1 MLRIE
6 RSPGSSRRWRLT
18 MRRGLLYI
26 QDCAGTDAVRIRAL
40 LQRLRLMQQT
50 RSSRVHRRD
59 IMNNAP
65 KTLIKF
71 TTPSPDN
78 ARAPGAKASST
89 RKPRARRKF
98 AASRA
103 THSENA
109 AHNPYSRGGI
119 RNMLLPPFNCS
130 SVEQGIAIDARIS
143 TTMAR
148 DFHGDLETAA
158 FSVRSGSDSVVAVP
172 ARRPLFGQCAATLH

>member
-1 MLRIE
+1 
-6 RSPGSSRRWRLT
+6 
-18 MRRGLLYI
+18 
-26 QDCAGTDAVRIRAL
+26 
-40 LQRLRLMQQT
+40 MQQT

-65 KTLIKF
+65 KTLIRF

-89 RKPRARRKF
+89 RNPRARRKF

-109 AHNPYSRGGI
+109 DHNPYSRGGI

-130 SVEQGIAIDARIS
+130 SVEQGIAIDARIIS
-143 TTMAR
+143 TTAG
-148 DFHGDLETAA
+148 DFHFDLEMPMLSGRYCLE
-158 FSVRSGSDSVVAVP
+158 FSV
-172 ARRPLFGQCAATLH
+172 

>member
-1 MLRIE
+1 
-6 RSPGSSRRWRLT
+6 
-18 MRRGLLYI
+18 
-26 QDCAGTDAVRIRAL
+26 
-40 LQRLRLMQQT
+40 MQQT
-50 RSSRVHRRD
+50 RSSRVQRRD
-59 IMNNAP
+59 IMNSAP

-71 TTPSPDN
+71 TTPSPAN

-89 RKPRARRKF
+89 RRPRTRRKF

-130 SVEQGIAIDARIS
+130 RVEQGIAIDARIKI
-143 TTMAR
+143 TTAA
-148 DFHGDLETAA
+148 DFHCDLETAL
-158 FSVRSGSDSVVAVP
+158 FSVRSCSDSFISAPACQPLVGQYAPTTVSRLDRRALTISALLSLRLVSSGYIAGRCTFSSAVVGNSA
-172 ARRPLFGQCAATLH
+172 LLDSI

>member
-1 MLRIE
+1 
-6 RSPGSSRRWRLT
+6 
-18 MRRGLLYI
+18 
-26 QDCAGTDAVRIRAL
+26 
-40 LQRLRLMQQT
+40 MQQT

-65 KTLIKF
+65 KTLIRF

-89 RKPRARRKF
+89 RNPRARRKF

-148 DFHGDLETAA
+148 DFHGDLETAV
-158 FSVRSGSDSVVAVP
+158 FSVRSGSDSFISAPACQPLVGRSAPTIVSRRDRRGLAISALLPLHLKSWEYIAGRCLSSAVAGNS
-172 ARRPLFGQCAATLH
+172 ALLDWM

>member
-1 MLRIE
+1 
-6 RSPGSSRRWRLT
+6 
-18 MRRGLLYI
+18 
-26 QDCAGTDAVRIRAL
+26 
-40 LQRLRLMQQT
+40 MQQT

-65 KTLIKF
+65 KTLIRF

-148 DFHGDLETAA
+148 DFHGDLETAV
-158 FSVRSGSDSVVAVP
+158 FSVRSGSDSFISAPACQPLVGQSAPTIVSPRDRRDQPVSALLSLHLKSWEYIAGRCTFSSAVAGNS
-172 ARRPLFGQCAATLH
+172 ALLDSI